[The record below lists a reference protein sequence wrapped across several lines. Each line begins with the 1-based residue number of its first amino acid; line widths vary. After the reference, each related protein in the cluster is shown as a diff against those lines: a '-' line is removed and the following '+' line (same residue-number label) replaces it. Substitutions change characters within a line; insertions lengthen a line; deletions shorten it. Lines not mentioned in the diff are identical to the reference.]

1 MRCSGNNLS
10 KQICMDDAHP
20 VYGAFGCACKK
31 QIDAR
36 T

>member
-10 KQICMDDAHP
+10 KQICMNDVHP

-31 QIDAR
+31 QTDVH